1 MFGWL
6 YRILLWLALPALLLR
21 LEWRA
26 WREPEY
32 GRRIGERFGRVPPEA
47 PSGGIWFHAVS
58 AGEAIAA
65 APLIAALDALP
76 VAGRPFLVTST
87 TPAGSAEIRRRL
99 PGCGHCYAPYDFPF
113 AVRAFFSRVRPRLLV
128 LVETELW
135 PNLIGEAHRRGVPV
149 LLINARLSKRS
160 ARRYALAPGLTR
172 KMLGR
177 VRFIACQHEEDA
189 ARFRAL
195 GAAAEKVAA
204 FGSIKFDA
212 ALPKGHADQV
222 AALREQLGLVAK
234 QPDWETAGRSAEASA
249 AAPARQ
255 RSHAVPRDAGPRDAV
270 PQDAVPQDAVPQ
282 GAVPQ
287 DAGSQDAGSQDAEPQ
302 NENCAASVGAV
313 PVSAR
318 HRLWLAGSTHAGE
331 EEIALQAHREVRQ
344 HFPFACLL
352 LTPRHPVR
360 AAAVCA
366 LARRMGF
373 AASLLSDMK
382 RGAER
387 SGMRGR
393 TAPPEVL
400 VCDSMGQLQQLYGLS
415 DIAFLGG
422 SLVPAGG
429 HNPIEAALC
438 SQPLIAG
445 PHTFNFSQ
453 VMEAFAEAG
462 CLTRV
467 RTAGQ
472 LAAAVLAG
480 LQNEGPRRAAG
491 RRALQAVAE
500 RRGAKARLLDLLR
513 REIRAA
519 AGDGE
524 APPTVGRGSRCG
536 GAATPA
542 A

>member
-1 MFGWL
+1 MFGRL
-6 YRILLWLALPALLLR
+6 YRILLWLALPAVLLR

-47 PSGGIWFHAVS
+47 PSGCIWFHAVS

-76 VAGRPFLVTST
+76 VAGRPFLVTSS

-113 AVRAFFSRVRPRLLV
+113 AVRAFFSRVRPKLLA

-135 PNLIGEAHRRGVPV
+135 PNLIDEAHRRGVPV
-149 LLINARLSKRS
+149 LLINARLSRRS

-172 KMLGR
+172 KMLGQI
-177 VRFIACQHEEDA
+177 RFIACQHEEDA

-195 GAAAEKVAA
+195 GAAAEQIAA

-222 AALREQLGLVAK
+222 AALREQLGLV
-234 QPDWETAGRSAEASA
+234 D
-249 AAPARQ
+249 
-255 RSHAVPRDAGPRDAV
+255 
-270 PQDAVPQDAVPQ
+270 
-282 GAVPQ
+282 
-287 DAGSQDAGSQDAEPQ
+287 
-302 NENCAASVGAV
+302 
-313 PVSAR
+313 
-318 HRLWLAGSTHAGE
+318 RLWLAGSTHPGE
-331 EEIALQAHREVRQ
+331 DEIALQAHRQVCQRL
-344 HFPFACLL
+344 PFARLL
-352 LTPRHPVR
+352 LAPRHPVR

-373 AASLLSDMK
+373 AASLLSEM
-382 RGAER
+382 RRCAEQDATR
-387 SGMRGR
+387 NRP
-393 TAPPEVL
+393 APPEVL

-438 SQPLIAG
+438 GQPLIAG

-453 VMEAFAEAG
+453 VMAAFAEAG

-472 LAAAVLAG
+472 LAEAVLAG
-480 LQNEGPRRAAG
+480 LQNEGQRRAAG
-491 RRALQAVAE
+491 RRALQAVAA

-513 REIRAA
+513 REIGAAAGA

-524 APPTVGRGSRCG
+524 APPTAGRGSRCG
-536 GAATPA
+536 GAATLA
-542 A
+542 E

>member
-1 MFGWL
+1 MFGRL
-6 YRILLWLALPALLLR
+6 YRILLWLALPAVLLR

-32 GRRIGERFGRVPPEA
+32 GRRIGERFGRVPPKA
-47 PSGGIWFHAVS
+47 PSGCIWFHAVS

-76 VAGRPFLVTST
+76 VAGRPFLVTSS

-113 AVRAFFSRVRPRLLV
+113 AVRAFFSRVRPKLLA

-135 PNLIGEAHRRGVPV
+135 PNLIDEAHRRGVPV

-172 KMLGR
+172 KMLGQ

-195 GAAAEKVAA
+195 GAAAEQIAA

-222 AALREQLGLVAK
+222 AALREQLGLVAE
-234 QPDWETAGRSAEASA
+234 QPDREAARQSAEASGA
-249 AAPARQ
+249 ASARQ
-255 RSHAVPRDAGPRDAV
+255 
-270 PQDAVPQDAVPQ
+270 
-282 GAVPQ
+282 
-287 DAGSQDAGSQDAEPQ
+287 
-302 NENCAASVGAV
+302 
-313 PVSAR
+313 
-318 HRLWLAGSTHAGE
+318 RLWLAGSTHPGE
-331 EEIALQAHREVRQ
+331 DEIALQAHRQVRQ
-344 HFPFACLL
+344 RLPFARLL
-352 LTPRHPVR
+352 LAPRHPVR

-373 AASLLSDMK
+373 AASLLSEIMK
-382 RGAER
+382 QQAER
-387 SGMRGR
+387 DATRNR
-393 TAPPEVL
+393 PAPPQVL

-438 SQPLIAG
+438 GQPLVAG

-453 VMEAFAEAG
+453 VMAAFAEAG

-472 LAAAVLAG
+472 LAEAVLAG
-480 LQNEGPRRAAG
+480 LQNEGQRRAAG
-491 RRALQAVAE
+491 RRALQAVAA

-513 REIRAA
+513 REIGAAAGA

-524 APPTVGRGSRCG
+524 APPTAGRGSRCG

-542 A
+542 E